1 MDDRTRRQVKPA
13 CAAGH
18 PSPWLHTVTAERDP
32 FPRTERT
39 AIGRSPERGTD
50 DRSVAEAILD
60 EGLLCHV
67 GLATDHG
74 PVVIPTTYARR
85 GDELLIHGS
94 PAATWLR
101 ATGKG
106 TPVCVTVTLL
116 DGLVLARSTFHH
128 SMNYR
133 SVVVFGTAEPIVDHA
148 EKAAALDAIVEHVVP
163 GRTGEVRPMRDD
175 EVRGTLVVRL
185 RLDEASIKI
194 RTGGPKD
201 DEADI
206 GLTDVWAGVLPI
218 APAFGTPVPDE
229 IGPDLPPP
237 ASVTSY
243 RRGAR

>member
-1 MDDRTRRQVKPA
+1 
-13 CAAGH
+13 
-18 PSPWLHTVTAERDP
+18 VTTEREP

-50 DRSVAEAILD
+50 DRSAAEAILD

-67 GLATDHG
+67 GLAADHG
-74 PVVIPTTYARR
+74 PMVIPTTYARR

-133 SVVVFGTAEPIVDHA
+133 SVVVFGNAEPIADHD
-148 EKAAALDAIVEHVVP
+148 EKAAALDAIVEHIIP
-163 GRTGEVRPMRDD
+163 GRTAEVRPMRDD

-185 RLDEASIKI
+185 RLGEASTKI
-194 RTGGPKD
+194 RIGGPKD
-201 DEADI
+201 DEADL
-206 GLTDVWAGVLPI
+206 GLTDTWAGVVPAVL
-218 APAFGTPVPDE
+218 AFGEAQPD
-229 IGPDLPPP
+229 DLAGHLRPPP
-237 ASVTSY
+237 SVTGYS
-243 RRGAR
+243 RGRT